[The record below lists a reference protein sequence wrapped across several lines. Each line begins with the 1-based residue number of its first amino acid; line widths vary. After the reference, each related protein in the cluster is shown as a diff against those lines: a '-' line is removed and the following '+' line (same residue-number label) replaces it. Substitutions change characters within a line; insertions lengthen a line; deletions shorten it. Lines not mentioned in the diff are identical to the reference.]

1 MIFFY
6 RVTLIQAKDLMQKDV
21 AIVGKGN
28 IEKRSLPQTLSF

>member
-1 MIFFY
+1 MVFFY

-28 IEKRSLPQTLSF
+28 IEKR